1 MQEKINLGQ
10 ITSLIHCKD
19 CGMPIEIY
27 PSQKETVCKNCSNRI
42 NLECILGIDLAKDYN
57 SHFKNKIKE

>member
-10 ITSLIHCKD
+10 ITSLINCED

-27 PSQKETVCKNCSNRI
+27 PSQKETVCKNCKKKI
-42 NLECILGIDLAKDYN
+42 NLEYILGVDLAKD
-57 SHFKNKIKE
+57 